1 MASSSGSSRLPT
13 PAIGDRAHQ
22 PSSFHFPHR
31 EFGKASVVKRSF
43 QRKWFERWS
52 WLHYDED
59 RDLAFCFVCVV
70 AYQKNLLQ
78 SAHCF
83 EQAFISTGFSNWK
96 DAIAKFSKHEV
107 SRCHKDSMLKTI
119 TLPATTRDVGELLS
133 LQIAKE
139 RLERRKC
146 LLKLLSNARFLAR
159 QGLPFRG
166 DGEER
171 CDSNFVR
178 LIHLRAEDDDKLVDW
193 IHRKADKYTSGD
205 IQNEMVKLMALR
217 VLRQIAARLQK
228 TSFFAVMADETT
240 DLSNVEQVVVCLR
253 WVSEKFE
260 VEEDFVGL
268 YEVASTGAE
277 VIYGVIT
284 DVLLR
289 LNLSISKVRGQCY
302 DGAATMSGRKS
313 GVVTRLCA
321 AEPRAVFTHCYGH
334 SLNLACSDAIKQ
346 CKLMQDALDTTHEIT
361 KLIKKSPARD
371 AIFKRLKEEMASDAP
386 GIRVLCPTRWTVR
399 AEALKS
405 ILDNYNVLLELW
417 VESLERVKDTEMKA
431 RVQGVAAQMMK
442 FDYFFGVSL
451 GLLILRHSDNLSKTM
466 QKAHI
471 SAVEAQ
477 AVAAMTVS
485 TLKSL
490 RNCANFEL
498 FWKKVTSSAGD
509 LPIDEPTLPR
519 RRKLPRRFDDGC
531 APTFHVTVE
540 DHYRVIYFEALDL
553 ITSRIDD
560 RFNQP
565 GYQTYAKVESLL
577 LKAAAAQE
585 YEEELEFVLSFY
597 GSDFDALLLPT
608 QLEIFSRNFH
618 EEREVMVSDIIT
630 FFRSCTP
637 GQLEVMSQVSKL
649 VRLLLVMP
657 ATNATSERSFSAL
670 RRIKTH
676 LRSSMSQ
683 QRLNHLTLLHIH
695 KNCIEALN
703 LVDVANDF
711 IAGNEHRKHVFGTEF
726 KPSDLV

>member
-13 PAIGDRAHQ
+13 PAIGDRGHQ
-22 PSSFHFPHR
+22 PSSFHFPQR
-31 EFGKASVVKRSF
+31 ELGKTSVVKRSF

-59 RDLAFCFVCVV
+59 RDLAFCFVCVA

-78 SAHCF
+78 SAHCL

-96 DAIAKFSKHEV
+96 DATAKFSKHEA
-107 SRCHKDSMLKTI
+107 SRCHKDSVMKMI
-119 TLPATTRDVGELLS
+119 TLPATTSDVGELLS
-133 LQIAKE
+133 SQLAKE
-139 RLERRKC
+139 RLKRRKC

-166 DGEER
+166 DGEEC
-171 CDSNFVR
+171 CDSNFMR

-193 IHRKADKYTSGD
+193 IHRKTDKYTSGD
-205 IQNEMVKLMALR
+205 IQNEMVKVMAMR
-217 VLRQIAARLQK
+217 VLRQIAGSLQSA
-228 TSFFAVMADETT
+228 SFFTVMADETT
-240 DLSNVEQVVVCLR
+240 DVSNVEQVVVCLR
-253 WVSEKFE
+253 WVSETFE
-260 VEEDFVGL
+260 VEEEFVGL
-268 YEVASTGAE
+268 YKVASTGAE
-277 VIYGVIT
+277 VIYGAIA

-289 LNLSISKVRGQCY
+289 LNLSISNVRGPCY
-302 DGAATMSGRKS
+302 DGASTMSGRKS
-313 GVVTRLCA
+313 GVVTRLCS

-371 AIFKRLKEEMASDAP
+371 AIFKRLKEEMASDSP

-399 AEALKS
+399 ANALKS

-417 VESLERVKDTEMKA
+417 AESLERVKDTEMKA

-451 GLLILRHSDNLSKTM
+451 GLLILNHSDNLIKTM
-466 QKAHI
+466 QKARI
-471 SAVEAQ
+471 SAAEGQVA
-477 AVAAMTVS
+477 AAMTVS

-490 RNCANFEL
+490 RNDASFEL
-498 FWKKVTSSAGD
+498 FWQKVAISAAD
-509 LPIDEPTLPR
+509 LPIDEPALPR
-519 RRKLPRRFDDGC
+519 RRKRPCRFDDGS

-540 DHYRVIYFEALDL
+540 EHYRVIYFEALDF
-553 ITSRIDD
+553 ITHCIDE

-565 GYQTYAKVESLL
+565 GYKTYTNIEALL
-577 LKAAAAQE
+577 LKAAAAQP
-585 YEEELEFVLSFY
+585 YEEELTFVLSFY

-608 QLEIFSRNFH
+608 HLEIFSRNFQA
-618 EEREVMVSDIIT
+618 EREVVVSDLIT
-630 FFRSCTP
+630 FFRNCTP

-649 VRLLLVMP
+649 MRLLLVMP

-670 RRIKTH
+670 
-676 LRSSMSQ
+676 
-683 QRLNHLTLLHIH
+683 
-695 KNCIEALN
+695 
-703 LVDVANDF
+703 
-711 IAGNEHRKHVFGTEF
+711 
-726 KPSDLV
+726 